1 VILLLLDVVLA
12 LHDGEVEDL
21 ALISLVTM
29 EGRDA
34 RTYLFDLHAVWKL
47 AAMYIDLKFSNEFL
61 KFLVLLGERI
71 HRFSGLAKKFL
82 KVSIILDFLLF
93 CQGVQTHLAIVVE

>member
-1 VILLLLDVVLA
+1 M
-12 LHDGEVEDL
+12 H
-21 ALISLVTM
+21 
-29 EGRDA
+29 
-34 RTYLFDLHAVWKL
+34 
-47 AAMYIDLKFSNEFL
+47 IDLKFSDEFL

-93 CQGVQTHLAIVVE
+93 RQGVQTHLSVVVE